1 MEDFGEGPDS
11 VSVGRGI
18 ARCLLWDPAQD
29 EWKATAELAFPAA
42 DQLVAF
48 ASARATGTG
57 IGCEEKLLSFN

>member
-1 MEDFGEGPDS
+1 MDFGEGPDS

-57 IGCEEKLLSFN
+57 IGCEYKLLNFN